1 MPKGSKKNNK
11 EKKTAK
17 ENFQTSNEKHARVF
31 LQPDENKF
39 VWAIRSDKIDWTD
52 STFGF
57 HEEVL
62 NNFTQTI
69 KPKLDSYSSMTWNQV
84 TTKDSCH
91 SWDITDIGKEL
102 KGRILELHKDNP
114 PESMYQ
120 ISLTGKHRIWG
131 YKDKSIFYLMFND
144 PGHEG
149 YKVEKKHT

>member
-1 MPKGSKKNNK
+1 MAKNNK
-11 EKKTAK
+11 KHKKDKKTAK
-17 ENFQTSNEKHARVF
+17 ESILKDKEKHARVF

-57 HEEVL
+57 HTEVL

-69 KPKLDSYSSMTWNQV
+69 KPKLDNYSSMTWNQV
-84 TTKDSCH
+84 MTKDSCH
-91 SWDITDIGKEL
+91 SWDITDIDKKLQE
-102 KGRILELHKDNP
+102 RILELHKENP

-120 ISLTGKHRIWG
+120 ISLTGRHRIFG